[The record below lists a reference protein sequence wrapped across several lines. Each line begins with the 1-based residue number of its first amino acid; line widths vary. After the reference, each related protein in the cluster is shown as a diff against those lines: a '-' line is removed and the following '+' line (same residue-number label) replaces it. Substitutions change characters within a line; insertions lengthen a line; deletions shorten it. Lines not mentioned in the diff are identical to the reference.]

1 MIMTNSLARIQA
13 VLDQQPALTVDG
25 FRFNTGKGLYPN
37 TDEELAERRAM
48 LLQPEYLAYLDTA
61 IEYFRH
67 FEIDKKA
74 GSYGLKHCIENWG
87 YSVGLSHYVPNGCA
101 ILAASMSGYKIVRE
115 RNSPN
120 CKFRRELK

>member
-61 IEYFRH
+61 IISSR
-67 FEIDKKA
+67 
-74 GSYGLKHCIENWG
+74 G
-87 YSVGLSHYVPNGCA
+87 YCQSSDLQKT
-101 ILAASMSGYKIVRE
+101 SGMP
-115 RNSPN
+115 SLPQSG
-120 CKFRRELK
+120 